1 MRVTNKKQITT
12 QQKIQEK
19 PDIILTSQVEFIE
32 NYERI
37 YPVGKKDP
45 NLTGQR
51 FKELR
56 GVATVKIST
65 DEILNLTR
73 RTF

>member
-1 MRVTNKKQITT
+1 MRVTNKKQVTT
-12 QQKIQEK
+12 RQKIQEK

-32 NYERI
+32 NYERV

-45 NLTGQR
+45 SLTGQR

-56 GVATVKIST
+56 GGATVKIST

>member
-1 MRVTNKKQITT
+1 MRVTNKKQVTT
-12 QQKIQEK
+12 RQKIQEK
-19 PDIILTSQVEFIE
+19 PDIIPTSQVEFIK